1 MIETKPD
8 YSSAVQAGEVAR
20 LQEENAHLKE
30 ELRREHEMH
39 IRNLADFNNWHRRA
53 ERERAQAAQAGKRE
67 LLLALL
73 GVMDRCERVLAEAD
87 RNSLRAGVGLRD
99 VYQHLASVLA
109 AEGIMA
115 VECVGQRFDPARHE
129 VISFVEKAGA
139 ESGTILDEVRRGYC
153 WGAELLR
160 PAQVRVAQ

>member
-39 IRNLADFNNWHRRA
+39 IRNLADFDNWHRRA

-73 GVMDRCERVLAEAD
+73 GVMDHCEQALAETD
-87 RNSLRAGVGLRD
+87 RGSSREFVALRD
-99 VYQHLASVLA
+99 LHRQLASLLA
-109 AEGIMA
+109 AEGVA
-115 VECVGQRFDPARHE
+115 AFDSAAQRFDPALHE
-129 VISFVEKAGA
+129 AVGFVENAGA
-139 ESGTILDEVRRGYC
+139 ESGTILAEVRRGYR

>member
-8 YSSAVQAGEVAR
+8 CSSAALAGEVAR
-20 LQEENAHLKE
+20 LKEENARLQE
-30 ELRREHEMH
+30 ELRHEHEMH
-39 IRNLADFNNWHRRA
+39 IRNLADFDNWHRRA

-73 GVMDRCERVLAEAD
+73 GVMDEFERALAED
-87 RNSLRAGVGLRD
+87 GCGSPRGSEGLRD
-99 VYQHLASVLA
+99 VYRRLSSLLA
-109 AEGIMA
+109 AEGILA
-115 VECVGQRFDPARHE
+115 FESLGQRFDPARHE
-129 VISFVEKAGA
+129 VLSFVEQAGA

-153 WGAELLR
+153 WGTELLR